1 MRAAK
6 RAKLPSRKKS
16 VPPPAPKRS
25 AGPPPAKRSAPP
37 PRSAA
42 PSAPLPLEGANKIL
56 GKNTDVIES
65 SAASTKQRRPALPT
79 GPLPEVRDPKGDD
92 TGPEFAKEPWKRKEE
107 EPDKTAS
114 PLVGIAQQPHAS
126 LTGSVVGAPVV
137 DAPGGMARVKDSF
150 TRNTAIAAGVI
161 AIALV
166 GASFALGRLS
176 SPAEA
181 GMVSAVARTG
191 FVTVPLFARARAR
204 AEPPRPCLMK
214 RAPGRF
220 APGAHKSIPI
230 ELAASDGRLA
240 VGYARSMT
248 EPRGMLVDLETG
260 ESEEVHA
267 PEVAEESDVSR
278 VVPVSRGGE
287 VVFATSLAE
296 ENGVSAAVHVAASSP
311 FVVGFTG
318 SHMVKLPERGGEA
331 SDLWELDPANK
342 RADAL
347 QTSVVGDAGVAVA
360 YRYDGQVYFGALE
373 LGGGVVNPAG
383 VIAGSGGK
391 VGKPSVASN
400 GRDVSVVFADKPPAA
415 DARIELRWARGKFGE
430 PLRDA
435 LVVELPPGGPGGD
448 AIAPAIAA
456 LPNNRWLLMWTEGR
470 RPGPYTLRAQTYDGR
485 YRPVG
490 EALRVSPGTGSF
502 GQGSV
507 GVVGEDAAVLFL
519 LATSQGY
526 EIWGTV
532 LQCR

>member
-1 MRAAK
+1 MLDDTSPTTADR
-6 RAKLPSRKKS
+6 
-16 VPPPAPKRS
+16 
-25 AGPPPAKRSAPP
+25 
-37 PRSAA
+37 
-42 PSAPLPLEGANKIL
+42 
-56 GKNTDVIES
+56 NTDD
-65 SAASTKQRRPALPT
+65 RRPALPT
-79 GPLPEVRDPKGDD
+79 GPLPEVRDPRADD
-92 TGPEFAKEPWKRKEE
+92 SGPVFAKAPWERKESDAKE
-107 EPDKTAS
+107 KQTGDEKKAS
-114 PLVGIAQQPHAS
+114 PLVGVAQQPHAS
-126 LTGSVVGAPVV
+126 LTGSVVGAPRVEP
-137 DAPGGMARVKDSF
+137 AGGMARVKDSF
-150 TRNTAIAAGVI
+150 TRNTALAAAGIAVALVI
-161 AIALV
+161 A
-166 GASFALGRLS
+166 SFLLGRLS

-181 GMVSAVARTG
+181 GMAAAVARTG

-204 AEPPRPCLMK
+204 PEPPRPCLMK

-220 APGAHKSIPI
+220 APAAHKSIPI
-230 ELAASDGRLA
+230 ELAQSSGRLA

-248 EPRGMLVDLETG
+248 EPRGMLVNLETG

-267 PEVAEESDVSR
+267 PEAEEESDLSR
-278 VVPVSRGGE
+278 VVPVVQGGE
-287 VVFATSLAE
+287 VSFATSLAQDA
-296 ENGVSAAVHVAASSP
+296 GVGSAVHVGASKP

-318 SHMVKLPERGGEA
+318 TNMVTLPERGAETTN
-331 SDLWELDPANK
+331 LWALDPPNK
-342 RADAL
+342 TADAL
-347 QTSVVGDAGVAVA
+347 QASVVGDAGVAVA

-373 LGGGVVNPAG
+373 KGGGVVHPAG

-391 VGKPSVASN
+391 VGKPSVAN
-400 GRDVSVVFADKPPAA
+400 DGEDVSVVFADKPPAA

-456 LPNNRWLLMWTEGR
+456 LPNHRWLLMWTEGR
-470 RPGPYTLRAQTYDGR
+470 RPGPYTLRAQTYDR
-485 YRPVG
+485 KYRPVG